1 VSKELSGPFMVEE
14 KQRGRGLGGV
24 KDVRLSLPILVAL
37 DRLPETFQISQVTD
51 LLPGWGRDK
60 VRGQLY
66 TLREAGFLS
75 LRGKS
80 WVKAERHFWYWLSK
94 LEERV
99 RGDG

>member
-1 VSKELSGPFMVEE
+1 MVER
-14 KQRGRGLGGV
+14 KYGGRGFGEM
-24 KDVRLSLPILVAL
+24 KDLRLSLPLLVAL
-37 DRLPETFQISQVTD
+37 GRLPETFQISQVTD

-66 TLREAGFLS
+66 ILREAGFLR

-94 LEERV
+94 LGERV